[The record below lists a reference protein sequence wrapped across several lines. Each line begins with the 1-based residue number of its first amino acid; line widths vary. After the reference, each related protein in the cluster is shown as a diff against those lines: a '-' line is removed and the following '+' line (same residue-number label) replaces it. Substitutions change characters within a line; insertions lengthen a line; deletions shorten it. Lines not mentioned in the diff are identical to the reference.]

1 MVFDAAAWTIRLAAR
16 NLAKVAIAGTGFG
29 GIRAFYVGGRRMGNI
44 GRLTAF
50 LLPAF
55 FLLAQ
60 SPAHAAAA
68 KATFFACKEQAVF
81 KKAFEHPAGKP
92 GKNLA
97 KDPAAKDLLGKD
109 LADKEAKENR
119 DKRDAYFKAKVVTG
133 ECTQLA
139 RGEDLSVDERAGNLW
154 CVRPSG
160 GLDCYWTLDQA
171 IDLNPSMSASTGAAQ
186 TRSSKHR

>member
-1 MVFDAAAWTIRLAAR
+1 MC
-16 NLAKVAIAGTGFG
+16 K
-29 GIRAFYVGGRRMGNI
+29 I
-44 GRLTAF
+44 GRLAAF

-55 FLLAQ
+55 FFLAQ

-68 KATFFACKEQAVF
+68 KATYFACKEQAVF

-92 GKNLA
+92 GKVAAA
-97 KDPAAKDLLGKD
+97 KDPAANDPHGKD
-109 LADKEAKENR
+109 LADKDAKENK
-119 DKRDAYFKAKVVTG
+119 DKRDAYFKAKVATG

-139 RGEDLSVDERAGNLW
+139 RGEDLSVDERAGDLW

-186 TRSSKHR
+186 TRGSKHH